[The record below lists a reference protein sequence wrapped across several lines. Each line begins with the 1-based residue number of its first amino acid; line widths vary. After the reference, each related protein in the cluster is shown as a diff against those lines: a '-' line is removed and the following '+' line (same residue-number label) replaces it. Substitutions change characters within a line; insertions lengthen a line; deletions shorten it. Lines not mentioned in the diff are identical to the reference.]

1 MIIKNAEV
9 YTEQGIFEKKDIY
22 IENGKFVDYVPE
34 DGQEVDAS
42 GCYAI
47 PGLTD
52 IHFHGCMGKDF
63 CDGTEEAIQTIADYE
78 ASVGVTTIAP
88 ATMTFS
94 EDKLMEIAKAAKA
107 HKNDKGADLCG
118 INMEGPFIAP
128 KKKGAQNGKYIHRP
142 DTEMFDRIQEASGGL
157 FKLVDIAPEVE
168 GAMEF
173 IRAKKDEVVLSIA
186 HTTTDYDTAKE
197 AIEAGA
203 HHVTHLYNA
212 MNPINHR
219 EPGPIIAAADSG
231 VCEAELI
238 CDGVHIHPAVVAH
251 HVTHLYNAMNP
262 INHREPGPIIAAAD
276 SGVCEAELI
285 CDGVHIHPAVVRST
299 LKLFG
304 EDKVIFISD
313 TMMPIIA
320 AADSGVCEAELI
332 CDGVHIHPAVVRSTL
347 KLFGE
352 DKVIFI
358 SDTMMAAGLEDGM
371 YELGGQPVIVKGN
384 RATLE
389 DGTLAGSNTNL
400 MNCMR
405 VAVQKMQ
412 VPLETAVRCAAVNP
426 AKSIGIYDQY
436 GSITPGKVANVVL
449 LGKEELDTRAVI
461 LRGEKL

>member
-22 IENGKFVDYVPE
+22 VEEGKFVDHIPE
-34 DGQEVDAS
+34 DTREVDGE

-94 EDKLMEIAKAAKA
+94 EEKLLEIARAAKA
-107 HKNDKGADLCG
+107 HKNERGADLCG

-128 KKKGAQNGKYIHRP
+128 KKKGAQNGKYIHKP
-142 DTEMFDRIQEASGGL
+142 DTEMFDRLQEAAGGL

-197 AIEAGA
+197 AIDTGV

-231 VCEAELI
+231 VCGAE
-238 CDGVHIHPAVVAH
+238 
-251 HVTHLYNAMNP
+251 
-262 INHREPGPIIAAAD
+262 R
-276 SGVCEAELI
+276 I

-304 EDKVIFISD
+304 EDKVIF
-313 TMMPIIA
+313 
-320 AADSGVCEAELI
+320 V
-332 CDGVHIHPAVVRSTL
+332 
-347 KLFGE
+347 
-352 DKVIFI
+352 

-400 MNCMR
+400 MNCMK
-405 VAVQKMQ
+405 VAVQKMD

-426 AKSIGIYDQY
+426 AKSIGIYDRY

-449 LGKEELDTRAVI
+449 LKKENLDIQQVV
-461 LRGEKL
+461 LRGETLY